1 MPTSTSAEA
10 TEVAAEAAAPAPKAR
25 TLSAR
30 PRLKAAVVAEPEAA
44 AEEAAPAPAPKR
56 ATKATAASAPA
67 AAPAPAPSGKGS
79 QNLQDQFLNHLRKNK
94 TPVTMFLVKGVKLQ
108 GIVTWFDN
116 FSILLRRDG
125 QSQLVYKHAVSTI
138 MPSTP
143 IDTRL
148 FGTTEGNKKARLLQD
163 VFLASIRAAAVQ
175 VTMFLVNGV
184 MLQGRVAAYDLFCMM
199 LEREG
204 YVQLAYKHA
213 VSTIQPVTPVDL
225 TGEWDG
231 EEETDA

>member
-1 MPTSTSAEA
+1 MPTSATPGRTLTARPKLKAALPPEPEVTTEA
-10 TEVAAEAAAPAPKAR
+10 AVEAPVAAEAAPAVPATPAVAKAPAAK
-25 TLSAR
+25 S
-30 PRLKAAVVAEPEAA
+30 
-44 AEEAAPAPAPKR
+44 AAPA
-56 ATKATAASAPA
+56 
-67 AAPAPAPSGKGS
+67 GKGG

-148 FGTTEGNKKARLLQD
+148 FGPGAEGNKKARLLQD

-231 EEETDA
+231 EEETEA

>member
-1 MPTSTSAEA
+1 MSG
-10 TEVAAEAAAPAPKAR
+10 R

-30 PRLKAAVVAEPEAA
+30 PRPTPPPSPEPAAV
-44 AEEAAPAPAPKR
+44 PAGM
-56 ATKATAASAPA
+56 A
-67 AAPAPAPSGKGS
+67 AAPATGKG
-79 QNLQDQFLNHLRKNK
+79 QNLQDQFLNLLRKNK

-125 QSQLVYKHAVSTI
+125 QSQLVYKHAISTI

-143 IDTRL
+143 IDARQ
-148 FGTTEGNKKARLLQD
+148 FGAGGEGSKKQRLLQD
-163 VFLASIRAAAVQ
+163 VFLSSIRNAGVQ

-184 MLQGRVAAYDLFCMM
+184 MLQGRIAAYDLFCML

-225 TGEWDG
+225 TGDIEG
-231 EEETDA
+231 EEDGAG

>member
-1 MPTSTSAEA
+1 MAG
-10 TEVAAEAAAPAPKAR
+10 R
-25 TLSAR
+25 TLSVRSKPTPPPA
-30 PRLKAAVVAEPEAA
+30 PEA
-44 AEEAAPAPAPKR
+44 EKPAV
-56 ATKATAASAPA
+56 SAGTSA
-67 AAPAPAPSGKGS
+67 GKG
-79 QNLQDQFLNHLRKNK
+79 QNLQDQFLNLLRKNK

-125 QSQLVYKHAVSTI
+125 QSQLVYKHAISTI

-143 IDTRL
+143 VDAAQFAPGVEST
-148 FGTTEGNKKARLLQD
+148 KKTRLLQD
-163 VFLASIRAAAVQ
+163 VFLSSIRSAGVQ
-175 VTMFLVNGV
+175 VTMFLINGV
-184 MLQGRVAAYDLFCMM
+184 MLQGRVAAYDLFCML

-225 TGEWDG
+225 QAH
-231 EEETDA
+231 EEAED

>member
-1 MPTSTSAEA
+1 MSGRTLTARPK
-10 TEVAAEAAAPAPKAR
+10 AAPTP
-25 TLSAR
+25 S
-30 PRLKAAVVAEPEAA
+30 
-44 AEEAAPAPAPKR
+44 EEVEKPTPAPAPA
-56 ATKATAASAPA
+56 ASSA
-67 AAPAPAPSGKGS
+67 KG
-79 QNLQDQFLNHLRKNK
+79 QNLQDQFLNLLRKNK

-125 QSQLVYKHAVSTI
+125 QSQLVYKHAISTI
-138 MPSTP
+138 MPSIP
-143 IDTRL
+143 VDARQ
-148 FGTTEGNKKARLLQD
+148 FGAAVDSSKKLRLLQD
-163 VFLASIRAAAVQ
+163 VFLSSVRSAGVQ

-184 MLQGRVAAYDLFCMM
+184 MLQGRIAAYDLFCML

-225 TGEWDG
+225 QSH
-231 EEETDA
+231 EEDDE

>member
-1 MPTSTSAEA
+1 MSE
-10 TEVAAEAAAPAPKAR
+10 R

-30 PRLKAAVVAEPEAA
+30 PRSKQPAPEAA
-44 AEEAAPAPAPKR
+44 EAAPV
-56 ATKATAASAPA
+56 TVTA
-67 AAPAPAPSGKGS
+67 GKG
-79 QNLQDQFLNHLRKNK
+79 QNLQDQFLNLLRKNK

-138 MPSTP
+138 MPSIP
-143 IDTRL
+143 VDASQ
-148 FGTTEGNKKARLLQD
+148 FNAGNDGGKKIRLLQD
-163 VFLASIRAAAVQ
+163 VFLTSIRNAGVQ

-184 MLQGRVAAYDLFCMM
+184 MLQGRVAAFDLFCML

-225 TGEWDG
+225 SGEWGD
-231 EEETDA
+231 EEGADD

>member
-1 MPTSTSAEA
+1 MPTSTSETAAEA
-10 TEVAAEAAAPAPKAR
+10 TPDVKEPKAPR
-25 TLSAR
+25 TLTAR
-30 PRLKAAVVAEPEAA
+30 PRLKAALPPEPEAPAETQAQATKAPAPRA
-44 AEEAAPAPAPKR
+44 AKPATSAAPAPAP
-56 ATKATAASAPA
+56 A
-67 AAPAPAPSGKGS
+67 GKGG

-148 FGTTEGNKKARLLQD
+148 FNTTEGNKKARLLQD
-163 VFLASIRAAAVQ
+163 VFLSSIRAAAVQ

-231 EEETDA
+231 EEETEA